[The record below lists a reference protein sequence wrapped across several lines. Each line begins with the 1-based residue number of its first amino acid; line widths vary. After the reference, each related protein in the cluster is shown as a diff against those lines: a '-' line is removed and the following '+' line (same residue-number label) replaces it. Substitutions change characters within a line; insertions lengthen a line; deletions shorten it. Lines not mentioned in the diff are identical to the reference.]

1 MKNLFKNFKLS
12 AFGILFII
20 LCLVAFA
27 TWFVPSG
34 EYIYQCS
41 NGEAYIYQNSEGKD
55 AAVCPISEEELNSFI
70 IMEKQN
76 PDELTAYIEES
87 INTVPREEPSYTYVE
102 TEPQR
107 QGIWN
112 VIQAPVDGFIAAI
125 EIIVFVFA
133 IGGFINIIIESGAM
147 DAGIYALL
155 NKFRGKEIILIPILM
170 ILFGIGGTTF
180 GMAEETI
187 VFYAILVPVLF
198 RAGFDNAVGMMT
210 ICLGAGVG
218 TLCSTVNPFAIGVA
232 SSAVGISPGDGI
244 VSRIILFLILI
255 SVTIAYVMWYAKR
268 VKKDP
273 TKSICYDRYE
283 ELKQDFNS
291 HEDTDQMKK
300 MTGAHKLILV
310 VFAVTFICMVLSVI
324 PWENAFNVSLFASLA
339 DNINNLSIPIIGGD
353 KGILAFGNW
362 YFVEMSALF
371 LLGSFIVGCIAKGS
385 GLIKENLLN
394 TFITGSKDMLSVA
407 FIIGLARGIQ
417 IILESSGMAPT
428 ILYYGS
434 QLLSGLPEGIF
445 SILTYIFYIPLSFL
459 IPSTSGLATAT
470 MPIVGDLAYNV
481 FGSINGQVE
490 AITAYSAASG
500 IVNLI
505 TPTSGVVMG
514 ALAMA
519 KMDYGK
525 WVKVISPLLVIIFV
539 LTIAFLWLTTTFG
552 FFA

>member
-41 NGEAYIYQNSEGKD
+41 NGEAYIYENSEGKD
-55 AAVCPISEEELNSFI
+55 TAVCPISEEELNSFI

-76 PDELTAYIEES
+76 PDELAAFIEES
-87 INTVPREEPSYTYVE
+87 VVTNPREDAVYTYQE
-102 TEPQR
+102 SEPKR
-107 QGIWN
+107 QGIWD

-147 DAGIYALL
+147 DSGIYSLL
-155 NKFRGKEIILIPILM
+155 NKFRGKEIMLIPILM
-170 ILFGIGGTTF
+170 ILFGLGGTTF

-187 VFYAILVPVLF
+187 VFYAILIPVLF

-232 SSAVGISPGDGI
+232 STAVGLSPGDGI
-244 VSRIILFLILI
+244 ISRILLFVILI
-255 SVTIAYVMWYAKR
+255 GISIAYVMWYAKR

-283 ELKQDFNS
+283 ELKQEFS
-291 HEDTDQMKK
+291 STETESEMKK
-300 MTGAHKLILV
+300 MTGAHKAILV
-310 VFAVTFICMVLSVI
+310 VFATTFIAMVLSVI
-324 PWENAFNVSLFASLA
+324 PWEKAFNVTLFEDLANGVNSLA
-339 DNINNLSIPIIGGD
+339 IPFFGGD
-353 KGILAFGNW
+353 SGILAFGHW

-371 LLGSFIVGCIAKGS
+371 LLGSFIAGCIAKGS

-394 TFITGSKDMLSVA
+394 TFIAGSKDMLSVA

-445 SILTYIFYIPLSFL
+445 SILTYLFYIPLSFL

-481 FGSINGQVE
+481 FGSTNGQIE
-490 AITAYSAASG
+490 AITAYASASG

-514 ALAMA
+514 ALAIA

>member
-1 MKNLFKNFKLS
+1 MKNLFKNFKLNT
-12 AFGILFII
+12 FGIIFII
-20 LCLVAFA
+20 LCLAAFA
-27 TWFVPSG
+27 PWFVPSG

-41 NGEAYIYQNSEGKD
+41 NGEAYIYENSEGKD
-55 AAVCPISEEELNSFI
+55 TAVCPISEEELNSFI

-76 PDELTAYIEES
+76 PDELAAFIEES
-87 INTVPREEPSYTYVE
+87 VVTNPREDAVYTYQE
-102 TEPQR
+102 SEPKR
-107 QGIWN
+107 QGIWD

-147 DAGIYALL
+147 DSGIYALL
-155 NKFRGKEIILIPILM
+155 NKFRGKEIMLIPILM
-170 ILFGIGGTTF
+170 ILFGLGGTTF

-187 VFYAILVPVLF
+187 VFYAILIPVLF

-232 SSAVGISPGDGI
+232 STAVGLSPGDGI
-244 VSRIILFLILI
+244 ISRILLFVILI
-255 SVTIAYVMWYAKR
+255 GISIAYVMWYAKR

-283 ELKQDFNS
+283 ELKQEFS
-291 HEDTDQMKK
+291 STETESEMKK
-300 MTGAHKLILV
+300 MTGAHKAILV
-310 VFAVTFICMVLSVI
+310 VFATTFIAMVLSVI
-324 PWENAFNVSLFASLA
+324 PWEKAFNVTLFEDLANGVNSLA
-339 DNINNLSIPIIGGD
+339 IPFFGGD
-353 KGILAFGNW
+353 SGILAFGHW

-371 LLGSFIVGCIAKGS
+371 LLGSFIAGCIAKGS

-394 TFITGSKDMLSVA
+394 TFIAGSKDMLSVA

-445 SILTYIFYIPLSFL
+445 SILTYLFYIPLSFL

-481 FGSINGQVE
+481 FGSTNGQIE
-490 AITAYSAASG
+490 AITAYASASG
-500 IVNLI
+500 LVNLI

-514 ALAMA
+514 ALAIA

>member
-41 NGEAYIYQNSEGKD
+41 NGEAYIYENSEGKD

-87 INTVPREEPSYTYVE
+87 INTLPREEPSYTYVE
-102 TEPQR
+102 TKPQR

-170 ILFGIGGTTF
+170 VLFGIGGTTF

-187 VFYAILVPVLF
+187 VFYAILIPVLF

-232 SSAVGISPGDGI
+232 STAVGLSPGDGI

-283 ELKQDFNS
+283 ELKQDFSS
-291 HEDTDQMKK
+291 HEDTNQMKK
-300 MTGAHKLILV
+300 MTGAHKAILV
-310 VFAVTFICMVLSVI
+310 VFATTFIAMVLSVI

-371 LLGSFIVGCIAKGS
+371 LLGSFIAGCIAKGS

-394 TFITGSKDMLSVA
+394 TFIAGSKDMLSVA

-445 SILTYIFYIPLSFL
+445 SILTYLFYIPLSFL

-481 FGSINGQVE
+481 FGSTNGQVQ

>member
-41 NGEAYIYQNSEGKD
+41 NGEAYIYENSEGKD
-55 AAVCPISEEELNSFI
+55 TAVCPISEEELNSFI

-76 PDELTAYIEES
+76 PDELAAFIEES
-87 INTVPREEPSYTYVE
+87 VVTNPREDAVYTYQE
-102 TEPQR
+102 SEPKR
-107 QGIWN
+107 QGIWD

-147 DAGIYALL
+147 DSGIYALL
-155 NKFRGKEIILIPILM
+155 NKFRGKEIMLIPILM
-170 ILFGIGGTTF
+170 ILFGLGGTTF

-187 VFYAILVPVLF
+187 VFYAILIPVLF

-232 SSAVGISPGDGI
+232 STAVGLSPGDGI
-244 VSRIILFLILI
+244 ISRILLFVILI
-255 SVTIAYVMWYAKR
+255 GISIAYVMWYAKR

-283 ELKQDFNS
+283 ELKQEFS
-291 HEDTDQMKK
+291 STETESEMKK
-300 MTGAHKLILV
+300 MTGAHKAILV
-310 VFAVTFICMVLSVI
+310 VFATTFIAMVLSVI
-324 PWENAFNVSLFASLA
+324 PWEKAFNVTLFEDLANGVNSLA
-339 DNINNLSIPIIGGD
+339 IPFFGGD
-353 KGILAFGNW
+353 SGILAFGHW

-371 LLGSFIVGCIAKGS
+371 LLGSFIAGCIAKGS

-394 TFITGSKDMLSVA
+394 TFIAGSKDMLSVA

-445 SILTYIFYIPLSFL
+445 SILTYLFYIPLSFL

-481 FGSINGQVE
+481 FGSTNGQIE
-490 AITAYSAASG
+490 AITAYASASG

-514 ALAMA
+514 ALAIA

>member
-41 NGEAYIYQNSEGKD
+41 NGEAYIYENSEGKD

-187 VFYAILVPVLF
+187 VFYAILIPVLF

-232 SSAVGISPGDGI
+232 STAVGLSPGDGI

-283 ELKQDFNS
+283 ELKQDFSS
-291 HEDTDQMKK
+291 HEDTNQMKK

-310 VFAVTFICMVLSVI
+310 VFATTFICMVLSVI
-324 PWENAFNVSLFASLA
+324 PWENAFNVSLFATLA

-371 LLGSFIVGCIAKGS
+371 LLGSFIAGCIAKGS

-445 SILTYIFYIPLSFL
+445 SILTYLFYIPLSFL

-481 FGSINGQVE
+481 FGSTNGQVQ

>member
-41 NGEAYIYQNSEGKD
+41 NGEAYIYENSEGKD

-283 ELKQDFNS
+283 ELKQDFSS

-371 LLGSFIVGCIAKGS
+371 LLGSFIAGCIAKGS

-481 FGSINGQVE
+481 FGSTNGQVE

>member
-1 MKNLFKNFKLS
+1 MKNLFKNFKLNT
-12 AFGILFII
+12 FGIIFII

-41 NGEAYIYQNSEGKD
+41 NGEAYIYENSEGKD
-55 AAVCPISEEELNSFI
+55 TAVCPISEEELNSFI

-76 PDELTAYIEES
+76 PDELAAFIEES
-87 INTVPREEPSYTYVE
+87 VVTNPREDAVYTYQE
-102 TEPQR
+102 SEPKR
-107 QGIWN
+107 QGIWD

-147 DAGIYALL
+147 DSGIYALL
-155 NKFRGKEIILIPILM
+155 NKFRGKEIMLIPILM
-170 ILFGIGGTTF
+170 ILFGLGGTTF

-187 VFYAILVPVLF
+187 VFYAILIPVLF

-232 SSAVGISPGDGI
+232 STAVGLSPGDGI
-244 VSRIILFLILI
+244 ISRILLFVILI
-255 SVTIAYVMWYAKR
+255 GISIAYVMWYAKR

-283 ELKQDFNS
+283 ELKQEFS
-291 HEDTDQMKK
+291 STETESEMKK
-300 MTGAHKLILV
+300 MTGAHKAILV
-310 VFAVTFICMVLSVI
+310 VFATTFIAMVLSVI
-324 PWENAFNVSLFASLA
+324 PWEKAFNVTLFEDLANGVNSLA
-339 DNINNLSIPIIGGD
+339 IPFFGGD
-353 KGILAFGNW
+353 SGILAFGHW

-371 LLGSFIVGCIAKGS
+371 LLGSFIAGCIAKGS

-394 TFITGSKDMLSVA
+394 TFIAGSKDMLSVA

-445 SILTYIFYIPLSFL
+445 SILTYLFYIPLSFL

-481 FGSINGQVE
+481 FGSTNGQIE
-490 AITAYSAASG
+490 AITAYASASG

-514 ALAMA
+514 ALAIA

>member
-41 NGEAYIYQNSEGKD
+41 NGEAYIYENSEGKD

-87 INTVPREEPSYTYVE
+87 INTLPREEPSYTYVE
-102 TEPQR
+102 TKPQR

-232 SSAVGISPGDGI
+232 STAVGLSPGDGI

-255 SVTIAYVMWYAKR
+255 SVTISYVMWYAKR

-283 ELKQDFNS
+283 ELKQDFSS
-291 HEDTDQMKK
+291 HEDTNQMKK

-310 VFAVTFICMVLSVI
+310 VFAATFICMVLSVI

-371 LLGSFIVGCIAKGS
+371 LLGSFIAGCIAKGS

-445 SILTYIFYIPLSFL
+445 SILTYLFYIPLSFL

-481 FGSINGQVE
+481 FGSTNGQVQ

-519 KMDYGK
+519 KMDFGK
-525 WVKVISPLLVIIFV
+525 WVNLISPLLVIIFV

>member
-41 NGEAYIYQNSEGKD
+41 NGEAYIYKNSEGKD

-232 SSAVGISPGDGI
+232 SSAVGLSPGDGI
-244 VSRIILFLILI
+244 VSRIVLFLILI

-310 VFAVTFICMVLSVI
+310 VFAATFICMVLSVI

-371 LLGSFIVGCIAKGS
+371 LLGSFIAGCIAKGS

-481 FGSINGQVE
+481 FGSTNGQVE

>member
-41 NGEAYIYQNSEGKD
+41 NGEAYIYENSEGKD

-87 INTVPREEPSYTYVE
+87 INTLPREEPSYTYVE
-102 TEPQR
+102 TKPQR

-170 ILFGIGGTTF
+170 VLFGIGGTTF

-187 VFYAILVPVLF
+187 VFYAILIPVLF

-232 SSAVGISPGDGI
+232 STAVGLSPGDGI

-283 ELKQDFNS
+283 ELKQDFSS
-291 HEDTDQMKK
+291 HEDTNQMKK
-300 MTGAHKLILV
+300 MTGAHKAILV
-310 VFAVTFICMVLSVI
+310 VFATTFIAMVLSVI

-371 LLGSFIVGCIAKGS
+371 LLGSFIAGCIAKGS

-445 SILTYIFYIPLSFL
+445 SILTYLFYIPLSFL

-481 FGSINGQVE
+481 FGSTNGQVE

>member
-41 NGEAYIYQNSEGKD
+41 NGEAYIYENSEGKD

-102 TEPQR
+102 TKPQR

-112 VIQAPVDGFIAAI
+112 VIQAPVDGFIKAI

-232 SSAVGISPGDGI
+232 STAV
-244 VSRIILFLILI
+244 
-255 SVTIAYVMWYAKR
+255 
-268 VKKDP
+268 
-273 TKSICYDRYE
+273 
-283 ELKQDFNS
+283 
-291 HEDTDQMKK
+291 
-300 MTGAHKLILV
+300 
-310 VFAVTFICMVLSVI
+310 
-324 PWENAFNVSLFASLA
+324 
-339 DNINNLSIPIIGGD
+339 
-353 KGILAFGNW
+353 
-362 YFVEMSALF
+362 
-371 LLGSFIVGCIAKGS
+371 
-385 GLIKENLLN
+385 
-394 TFITGSKDMLSVA
+394 
-407 FIIGLARGIQ
+407 
-417 IILESSGMAPT
+417 
-428 ILYYGS
+428 
-434 QLLSGLPEGIF
+434 
-445 SILTYIFYIPLSFL
+445 
-459 IPSTSGLATAT
+459 
-470 MPIVGDLAYNV
+470 
-481 FGSINGQVE
+481 
-490 AITAYSAASG
+490 
-500 IVNLI
+500 
-505 TPTSGVVMG
+505 
-514 ALAMA
+514 
-519 KMDYGK
+519 
-525 WVKVISPLLVIIFV
+525 
-539 LTIAFLWLTTTFG
+539 
-552 FFA
+552 

>member
-41 NGEAYIYQNSEGKD
+41 NGEAYIYENSEGKD

-87 INTVPREEPSYTYVE
+87 INTLPREEPSYTYVE
-102 TEPQR
+102 TKPQR

-187 VFYAILVPVLF
+187 VFYAILIPVLF

-232 SSAVGISPGDGI
+232 STAVGLSPGDGI

-255 SVTIAYVMWYAKR
+255 SVTISYVMWYAKR

-283 ELKQDFNS
+283 ELKQDFSS
-291 HEDTDQMKK
+291 HEDTNQMKK
-300 MTGAHKLILV
+300 MTGAHKAILV
-310 VFAVTFICMVLSVI
+310 VFATTFIAMVLSVI

-371 LLGSFIVGCIAKGS
+371 LLGSFIAGCIAKGS

-445 SILTYIFYIPLSFL
+445 SILTYLFYIPLSFL

-481 FGSINGQVE
+481 FGSTNGQVQ